1 MNAVEALRKLKVYR
15 TGKQSPEKAIT
26 QNGGNLKMKAKDFV
40 NMWHEKFDKRLKAME
55 KKNSAEDS
63 KISKKGKSKVAK

>member
-40 NMWHEKFDKRLKAME
+40 NM
-55 KKNSAEDS
+55 
-63 KISKKGKSKVAK
+63 